1 MPRKNTP
8 KIRITIVSWEKK
20 EILPTYFYITRTT
33 CIQEYGNADKSTGFF
48 PTSRVR
54 NYNPWMGY
62 SLRLCTLYIHLSHR
76 GVVMKRWKQC
86 PIASPVVFPPE
97 FKDGEA
103 PQTGLGENFRGGGGD
118 LKKSCRAK
126 GMPSPI
132 LDDEGV
138 NKYVSSGSSIS
149 PV

>member
-1 MPRKNTP
+1 MH
-8 KIRITIVSWEKK
+8 
-20 EILPTYFYITRTT
+20 
-33 CIQEYGNADKSTGFF
+33 
-48 PTSRVR
+48 
-54 NYNPWMGY
+54 
-62 SLRLCTLYIHLSHR
+62 TLYTL
-76 GVVMKRWKQC
+76 
-86 PIASPVVFPPE
+86 IASWRGHEALEAVSNRVACRFPPE